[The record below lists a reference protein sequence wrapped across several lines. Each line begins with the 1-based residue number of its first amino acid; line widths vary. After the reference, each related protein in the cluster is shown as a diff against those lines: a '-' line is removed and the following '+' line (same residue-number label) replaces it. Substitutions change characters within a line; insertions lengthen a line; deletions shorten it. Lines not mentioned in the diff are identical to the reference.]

1 MSSFRET
8 IGEYGGVDI
17 MQLNLDGR
25 VALVSGGT
33 AGLGLAV
40 GRALASEGVMVA
52 LAGRRKEIAEQE
64 AKELV
69 GGIGI
74 EMDVRDAE
82 SIRSAIAHVEA
93 ELGLPDILILNSGGP
108 PPSRA
113 IDLDADSLQ
122 VAGELLLYGP
132 LQLVNACLPKMR
144 SQGWGRIV
152 AIGSTSVQQPIP
164 LLASSSIFRAAVA
177 SYLKLLAEDVASEGV
192 TVNMVHP
199 GRLATDRTIEIDKA
213 RAEHS
218 KTSVEQVKA
227 AAEHL
232 IPLGRYGA
240 PEEFAAMVTFLC
252 GDKARYITGEQIRV
266 DGGLIRSM

>member
-1 MSSFRET
+1 
-8 IGEYGGVDI
+8 
-17 MQLNLDGR
+17 MQLGLEGR
-25 VALVSGGT
+25 VALVTGGT

-40 GRALASEGVMVA
+40 GRALAGEGARVV
-52 LAGRRKEIAEQE
+52 LAGRRKELGEQE
-64 AKELV
+64 AKDFAS
-69 GGIGI
+69 GIGV
-74 EMDVRDAE
+74 EMDVRDPE
-82 SIRSAIAHVEA
+82 SIRLAIARVDSEF
-93 ELGLPDILILNSGGP
+93 GLPDILILNSGGP

-113 IDLDADSLQ
+113 SDLDAESLQ

-132 LQLVNACLPKMR
+132 LQLVNSCLPKMR
-144 SQGWGRIV
+144 AQGWGRIV

-177 SYLKLLAEDVASEGV
+177 SYLKLLAEDVALEGV

-199 GRLATDRTIEIDKA
+199 GRFATDRTIQIDKA

-218 KTSVEQVKA
+218 KTSVEEVKA
-227 AAEHL
+227 AAARL
-232 IPLGRYGA
+232 IPLGRYGT

-252 GDKARYITGEQIRV
+252 GEAARYITGEQIRV